1 MTNKYRFKNKDLEN
15 ALGVLYGEEYVENQ
29 VNMQMTNSTSYIE
42 FESDEG
48 STTIAKEEIEHL
60 REYNP
65 NGWNQYPE
73 VYPPKSG
80 YYLVY
85 LSKKNNIRIQVDKF
99 VKEEFNDFWI
109 NNFKCE
115 VLAFRALNVEPPA
128 PEELNE

>member
-1 MTNKYRFKNKDLEN
+1 MTD
-15 ALGVLYGEEYVENQ
+15 
-29 VNMQMTNSTSYIE
+29 STSYID

-48 STTIAKEEIEHL
+48 STTISKEEIEPL
-60 REYNP
+60 RGYNP

-73 VYPPKSG
+73 VNPPESG

-85 LSKKNNIRIQVDKF
+85 LSKSNNIHIQVDKF
-99 VKEEFNDFWI
+99 VKEEFNDFWK

-115 VLAFRALNVEPPA
+115 VLAFRPLNVKPPA